1 VRSVVLLLFACTLL
15 AVSARAQVPPG
26 ASPQEPAAQAAKP
39 SPFTTTVSFLAGAAS
54 GLVVHES
61 GHVLFGAI
69 FDANPRVAPLNYGF
83 IPFFKIDHDPVT
95 RREEFVIS
103 SAGLWMQY
111 ADSEW
116 ILTAKPDIRHEHAP
130 YLKGILAFDLA
141 TSTVYS
147 IAAFGTFGPPERD
160 TRGMAVSLGKDGW
173 PEPVVGVLVL
183 APAALDG
190 YRYFHPEAK
199 WAKWGSRGAKI
210 LSVALTLAA
219 GR

>member
-1 VRSVVLLLFACTLL
+1 M
-15 AVSARAQVPPG
+15 
-26 ASPQEPAAQAAKP
+26 
-39 SPFTTTVSFLAGAAS
+39 
-54 GLVVHES
+54 
-61 GHVLFGAI
+61 
-69 FDANPRVAPLNYGF
+69 
-83 IPFFKIDHDPVT
+83 
-95 RREEFVIS
+95 IS